1 MWEHFTK
8 IFDDKGQLVK
18 GKCKY
23 CSALIGAHPVW
34 NGTSGMHRHFSTCK
48 RNPYRAH
55 DDAKQCVLSVTEGQG
70 QGTSVGTWKFDQ
82 DLIRSVF
89 AEMIIEDEEPFGHG
103 EKPGF
108 RKFIS
113 VACPRFVIP
122 SRRTCTRDA
131 MQLYFEQKAKL
142 KMFFQENCNRVC
154 LTTDG

>member
-1 MWEHFTK
+1 VIDVEDDEKKRKPMAARSGMWEHFTK

-82 DLIRSVF
+82 DLIRAHDDAKQCILSVTEGQGQGTSVGTWKF
-89 AEMIIEDEEPFGHG
+89 DQDLIRSAFTEMII
-103 EKPGF
+103 
-108 RKFIS
+108 
-113 VACPRFVIP
+113 
-122 SRRTCTRDA
+122 
-131 MQLYFEQKAKL
+131 
-142 KMFFQENCNRVC
+142 
-154 LTTDG
+154 